1 MKIKYNVETEVL
13 EIELEEF
20 EKGAVTKN
28 DLIDALEE
36 KEIEFSEFIINDI
49 VSKLKVNSELTIDI
63 GSYSKEDSN
72 KEDNEDL
79 AYINEKK
86 YDTEEYEESDNEGN
100 VNANTV
106 GNWLAQFVANGYK
119 IQKAQVIRGQ
129 VVEEVEFKGD
139 LLIRKQHLCGP
150 QITLLKMII
159 DEMTST
165 SSGCN
170 GRVINSIDSF
180 EEENTIYT
188 KLLVDGNITLRYKL
202 IRLETFNNSLK
213 F

>member
-1 MKIKYNVETEVL
+1 MEVRFLEEENIIEVEFDTDDRISTTIE
-13 EIELEEF
+13 ELEDELDGLGISIIRDDL
-20 EKGAVTKN
+20 EKLFNNAVKN
-28 DLIDALEE
+28 GKASMNLGEE
-36 KEIEFSEFIINDI
+36 KARNKTEDAEI
-49 VSKLKVNSELTIDI
+49 NSAEEN
-63 GSYSKEDSN
+63 SYE
-72 KEDNEDL
+72 
-79 AYINEKK
+79 
-86 YDTEEYEESDNEGN
+86 DNEGN
-100 VNANTV
+100 TNTV

-159 DEMTST
+159 DEMSST

-170 GRVINSIDSF
+170 GRVIISIDSF

-188 KLLVDGNITLRYKL
+188 KLLIEGNITLRYKL
-202 IRLETFNNSLK
+202 VRLESYSNSLK

>member
-1 MKIKYNVETEVL
+1 MEVRFLEEQNIIEVEFDTVDMVSTTIE
-13 EIELEEF
+13 ELEDELDGIGISLF
-20 EKGAVTKN
+20 KDDLEKLFNDAVKTGKASMN
-28 DLIDALEE
+28 LGEE
-36 KEIEFSEFIINDI
+36 KTQAKTTD
-49 VSKLKVNSELTIDI
+49 KDTGID
-63 GSYSKEDSN
+63 SVE
-72 KEDNEDL
+72 
-79 AYINEKK
+79 
-86 YDTEEYEESDNEGN
+86 EEYIEVENEGN
-100 VNANTV
+100 TNANTV

-170 GRVINSIDSF
+170 GRVIISIDSF

>member
-1 MKIKYNVETEVL
+1 MEVRFLEEQNIIEVEFDTDDMVSTTIE
-13 EIELEEF
+13 ELEDELDGIGVSLF
-20 EKGAVTKN
+20 KDDLEKLFNDAVKTGKASMN
-28 DLIDALEE
+28 LGEE
-36 KEIEFSEFIINDI
+36 KTQAKTTD
-49 VSKLKVNSELTIDI
+49 KATGID
-63 GSYSKEDSN
+63 SVE
-72 KEDNEDL
+72 
-79 AYINEKK
+79 
-86 YDTEEYEESDNEGN
+86 EEYIEVENEGN
-100 VNANTV
+100 TNANTV

-159 DEMTST
+159 DEMTSA

-188 KLLVDGNITLRYKL
+188 KLLVEGNITLRYKL

>member
-1 MKIKYNVETEVL
+1 MEVRFLEEENIIEVEFDTDDRISTTIE
-13 EIELEEF
+13 ELEDELDGLGISIIRDDL
-20 EKGAVTKN
+20 EKLFNNAVKN
-28 DLIDALEE
+28 GKASMNLGEE
-36 KEIEFSEFIINDI
+36 KARNKTEDAEI
-49 VSKLKVNSELTIDI
+49 NSAEEN
-63 GSYSKEDSN
+63 SYE
-72 KEDNEDL
+72 
-79 AYINEKK
+79 
-86 YDTEEYEESDNEGN
+86 DNEGN
-100 VNANTV
+100 TNANTV

-159 DEMTST
+159 DEMSST

-170 GRVINSIDSF
+170 GRVIISIDSF
-180 EEENTIYT
+180 EENNELYT
-188 KLLVDGNITLRYKL
+188 KLLVEGNITLRYKL
-202 IRLETFNNSLK
+202 IRLESYSNSLK

>member
-1 MKIKYNVETEVL
+1 MEVRFLEEQNIIEVEFDTDDMVSTTIE
-13 EIELEEF
+13 ELEDELDGIGVSLF
-20 EKGAVTKN
+20 RDDLEKLFNDAVKTGKASMN
-28 DLIDALEE
+28 LGEE
-36 KEIEFSEFIINDI
+36 KTQAKTTD
-49 VSKLKVNSELTIDI
+49 KDTGID
-63 GSYSKEDSN
+63 SVE
-72 KEDNEDL
+72 
-79 AYINEKK
+79 
-86 YDTEEYEESDNEGN
+86 EEYIEVENEGN
-100 VNANTV
+100 TNANTV

-188 KLLVDGNITLRYKL
+188 KLLVEGNITLRYKL

>member
-1 MKIKYNVETEVL
+1 MEVRFLEEENIIEVEFDTDDRISTTVE
-13 EIELEEF
+13 ELEDELDGLGISLLRDDL
-20 EKGAVTKN
+20 EKLFNNAVKN
-28 DLIDALEE
+28 GKASMNLGEE
-36 KEIEFSEFIINDI
+36 KAR
-49 VSKLKVNSELTIDI
+49 
-63 GSYSKEDSN
+63 N
-72 KEDNEDL
+72 K
-79 AYINEKK
+79 
-86 YDTEEYEESDNEGN
+86 TEENAEINSAEESSYEESNNEGN
-100 VNANTV
+100 TNANTV
-106 GNWLAQFVANGYK
+106 GNWLAQFVADGYK

-159 DEMTST
+159 DEMSST

-170 GRVINSIDSF
+170 GRVIISIDSF

-188 KLLVDGNITLRYKL
+188 KLLIEGNITLRYKL
-202 IRLETFNNSLK
+202 VRLESYSNSLK

>member
-1 MKIKYNVETEVL
+1 MEVRFLKEQNIIEVEFDTVDMVSTTIE
-13 EIELEEF
+13 ELEDELDGVGISLF
-20 EKGAVTKN
+20 KDDLEKLFNDAVKTGKASMN
-28 DLIDALEE
+28 LGEE
-36 KEIEFSEFIINDI
+36 KTQAKTTD
-49 VSKLKVNSELTIDI
+49 KDTGID
-63 GSYSKEDSN
+63 SVE
-72 KEDNEDL
+72 
-79 AYINEKK
+79 
-86 YDTEEYEESDNEGN
+86 EEYIEVENEGN
-100 VNANTV
+100 TNANTV

-170 GRVINSIDSF
+170 GRVIISIDSF

>member
-1 MKIKYNVETEVL
+1 MEVRFLEEQNIIEVEFDTVDMVSTTIE
-13 EIELEEF
+13 ELEDELDGIGISLF
-20 EKGAVTKN
+20 KDDLEKLFNDAVKTGKASMN
-28 DLIDALEE
+28 LGEE
-36 KEIEFSEFIINDI
+36 KTQAKTTD
-49 VSKLKVNSELTIDI
+49 KDTGID
-63 GSYSKEDSN
+63 SVE
-72 KEDNEDL
+72 
-79 AYINEKK
+79 
-86 YDTEEYEESDNEGN
+86 EEYIEVENEGN
-100 VNANTV
+100 TNANTV

-170 GRVINSIDSF
+170 GRVIISIDSF

-188 KLLVDGNITLRYKL
+188 KLLVEGNITLRYKL

>member
-1 MKIKYNVETEVL
+1 MYKRQ
-13 EIELEEF
+13 
-20 EKGAVTKN
+20 
-28 DLIDALEE
+28 
-36 KEIEFSEFIINDI
+36 
-49 VSKLKVNSELTIDI
+49 
-63 GSYSKEDSN
+63 
-72 KEDNEDL
+72 
-79 AYINEKK
+79 
-86 YDTEEYEESDNEGN
+86 EEYIEVENEGN
-100 VNANTV
+100 TNANTV

-170 GRVINSIDSF
+170 GRVIISIDSF

-188 KLLVDGNITLRYKL
+188 KLLVEGNITLRYKL